1 MASIRPS
8 QYAMQNRTDG
18 GPFLR
23 VDLADEQGNIVN
35 PGAQSADITLVYF
48 SDVSLPVGSQNWHL
62 IMAVTAEELTFYPK
76 ISRSDNDNYGEPR
89 YGNIE
94 RIELV
99 DPSLQLDELPYDQ
112 HSLEA
117 LLSQLPPRFRK
128 DWRFGLGFLYEYR
141 FIPAAIGELDGVDT
155 IRIQAS
161 EATGEVKIVGN
172 RYYLGIDEFEELCS
186 RIEKISRRHQRDTAE
201 DKKLV
206 CYSGLLHRV
215 NPELYPARAR
225 KLPPDVLKDLVN
237 LGRDKLSNQDQR
249 SATRLVKK
257 NAFSIARNEPRALYE
272 LKAEIELVTL
282 GQLIEAYKKMMSRD
296 LSEDHW
302 HQFFTDNAFILDMAF
317 GHPVKMVAS
326 KPYVGGKQVSGQGGQ
341 HTDFLM
347 AASSTRNLA
356 IIEIKHPQKELV
368 TKSEYRTDVYGPSTE
383 LGGSIAQALSQR
395 AFLLQD
401 VLSLTADM
409 DERAYAHA
417 VPIVII
423 IGRMPSDKKQQRS
436 FEQFRNSLKDIQ
448 ITTFDE
454 LQTRL
459 ESIHHALQ
467 PEDASKDEDAGSG

>member
-1 MASIRPS
+1 MTSIRPS

-18 GPFLR
+18 GPFLLVNL
-23 VDLADEQGNIVN
+23 VDEHGNIVDRW
-35 PGAQSADITLVYF
+35 AATAVITLVYY
-48 SDVSLPVGSQNWHL
+48 SDISLPARSEEWLL
-62 IMAVTAEELTFYPK
+62 IMAVTAEELIFYPK
-76 ISRSDNDNYGEPR
+76 ISRSDNNNYGEPR
-89 YGNIE
+89 YGSIE

-99 DPSLQLDELPYDQ
+99 DPSLHLDELPYDED
-112 HSLEA
+112 SLEA
-117 LLSQLPPRFRK
+117 LLSELPPGFRK

-155 IRIQAS
+155 LQIQAG
-161 EATGEVKIVGN
+161 EASDEVRVDGS

-206 CYSGLLHRV
+206 CYSGLLHKV
-215 NPELYPARAR
+215 SPDLYPARTR
-225 KLPPDVLKDLVN
+225 RLPPDVLKDLVN
-237 LGRDKLSNQDQR
+237 LGKDKLSNQDQC

-257 NAFSIARNEPRALYE
+257 NASSIARNEPHALYE

-282 GQLIEAYKKMMSRD
+282 GQLIESYKKMMSRNMT
-296 LSEDHW
+296 EDHW
-302 HQFFTDNAFILDMAF
+302 HRFFTDNAFILDMAF

-347 AASSTRNLA
+347 AARSTRNLA
-356 IIEIKHPQKELV
+356 VIEIKHPHKQLI
-368 TKSEYRTDVYGPSTE
+368 TKNEYRADVYGPSTE

-395 AFLLQD
+395 AFLLQN

-409 DERAYAHA
+409 EERAHAHA

-423 IGRMPSDKKQQRS
+423 IGRTPSDKKQQRS

-448 ITTFDE
+448 IITFDE

-467 PEDASKDEDAGSG
+467 P

>member
-23 VDLADEQGNIVN
+23 VDLVDEHGNIVSRGS
-35 PGAQSADITLVYF
+35 PSVDITLVYF
-48 SDVSLPVGSQNWHL
+48 SDVSLPADSHDWLL
-62 IMAVTAEELTFYPK
+62 IMSVTAEELTFYPK

-89 YGNIE
+89 YGTIE

-99 DPSLQLDELPYDQ
+99 DPSLPLDELPYDQ
-112 HSLEA
+112 GSLEA
-117 LLSQLPPRFRK
+117 LLSELPSGFRK

-155 IRIQAS
+155 LRIQAG
-161 EATGEVKIVGN
+161 EATGEIKLDGN
-172 RYYLGIDEFEELCS
+172 RYCLGIDEFEELCS

-206 CYSGLLHRV
+206 CYSGLLHKV
-215 NPELYPARAR
+215 NPKLYPERAR
-225 KLPPDVLKDLVN
+225 RLPPDVLKDLVN
-237 LGRDKLSNQDQR
+237 LGRDKLTSHDQR
-249 SATRLVKK
+249 TATRLVKK
-257 NAFSIARNEPRALYE
+257 NASSIARNEPSALYE

-282 GQLIEAYKKMMSRD
+282 GQLIEAYKRMMSRNIG
-296 LSEDHW
+296 EDQW
-302 HQFFTDNAFILDMAF
+302 HQFFADNAFILDMAF
-317 GHPVKMVAS
+317 GHPVKVVAS
-326 KPYVGGKQVSGQGGQ
+326 KPYVGGKQVSGKGGQ

-347 AASSTRNLA
+347 AARSTRNLA
-356 IIEIKHPQKELV
+356 LIEIKHPQKELV
-368 TKSEYRTDVYGPSTE
+368 TKTEYRADVYGPSPE
-383 LGGSIAQALSQR
+383 LGGSVAQALSQR

-401 VLSLTADM
+401 VLSLTAEM
-409 DERAYAHA
+409 EERAHAHE

-423 IGRMPSDKKQQRS
+423 IGRTPCEKRQQRS

-448 ITTFDE
+448 IISFDE

-467 PEDASKDEDAGSG
+467 SEDASKAGYVE